1 MSIQITY
8 RETLDWM
15 FARLPMYQRV
25 GNHAYKA
32 DLSNTIELAKHLGDP
47 QTTFKSVHVAGTN
60 GKGST
65 SHMLA
70 SVMQEAGYKVG
81 LYTSPHLKDY
91 RERIKINGEM
101 ISEDFVVD
109 FFKRH
114 KSYFESKALSF
125 FEMTVGL
132 AFQYFSDQKVD
143 IAIIETGLGG
153 RLDSTNIVKPE
164 VSVITNIGLDHTQFL
179 GTTKQA
185 IAKEKAGIIKPYTP
199 VVIGISTTET
209 KEVFET
215 IAGNNKAPLY
225 LAENISTDIE
235 TDLKGFYQK
244 ENVRTVVQAIAV
256 LNGLGWRINQQNA
269 RSGLAKVVE
278 NTGLLG
284 RWQCLQSNPKVL
296 VDTAHNFDGLQIVL
310 KQLLEESYEHLHIV
324 LGVVSEKN
332 LDEILPL
339 FPTEATYYFVKPDI
353 PRGMDERN
361 LEKFGKKFKLNGTTF
376 ESVQMGYKAALQ
388 TAKNSDLI
396 FVGGST
402 FTVAEII

>member
-1 MSIQITY
+1 MTY

-15 FARLPMYQRV
+15 FAQLPMYQRV
-25 GNHAYKA
+25 GKHAYKA
-32 DLSNTIELAKHLGDP
+32 DLLNTIELASHLGNP
-47 QTTFKSVHVAGTN
+47 EATFRSVHVAGTN

-70 SVMQEAGYKVG
+70 SVLQEAGFRVG

-101 ISEDFVVD
+101 ISQDYVVD
-109 FFKRH
+109 FINTNKT
-114 KSYFESKALSF
+114 YFESKSLSF

-132 AFQYFSDQKVD
+132 AFKYFSDQKVD

-153 RLDSTNIVKPE
+153 RLDSTNIVLPE
-164 VSVITNIGLDHTQFL
+164 VSVITNIGLDHTEFL
-179 GTTKQA
+179 GTTLRE
-185 IAKEKAGIIKPYTP
+185 IAKEKAGIIKPQIP
-199 VVIGISTTET
+199 VVIGKAQSDA
-209 KEVFET
+209 KEVFRT
-215 IAGNNKAPLY
+215 VAKLNSASLY
-225 LAENISTDIE
+225 FAEDSTTDIE

-244 ENVRTVVQAIAV
+244 ENVRTVVQTVKV
-256 LNGLGWRINQQNA
+256 LTMLGWKISQKSIKA
-269 RSGLAKVVE
+269 GLAKVVE

-284 RWQCLQSNPKVL
+284 RWQCLHLRPKVI

-310 KQLLEESYEHLHIV
+310 AQLSCEAYHHLHIV
-324 LGVVSEKN
+324 VGVVNEKN

-339 FPTEATYYFVKPDI
+339 FPVTATYYFVKPNI
-353 PRGMDERN
+353 PRGMDEKK
-361 LEKFGKKFKLNGTTF
+361 LQKFGKKFKLNGATF
-376 ESVQMGYKAALQ
+376 ASVKLGYEAALQ
-388 TAKNSDLI
+388 AATKSDMI